1 MELIFRSRNGKVSE
15 RQRTYIEEKLGK
27 LDRYLDNQ
35 ITQAT
40 VELME
45 AQSKNEGSTYRAQV
59 TLVGEHGIILRSEQ
73 RAGDLYAAIDAIHDT
88 LQRQIKRYKE
98 RYWRHGRPRR
108 QAGAVVPHLAE
119 TTRDPADVADDEY
132 RPQIVRTKEFQV
144 KPMSSEEAVE
154 QMELLGHD
162 FFVFRDAESGG
173 INVLYRRQDGNYGL
187 IVPGDVAD

>member
-1 MELIFRSRNGKVSE
+1 MELIFRSRNGKVTE

-35 ITQAT
+35 VTQAT

-45 AQSKNEGSTYRAQV
+45 AQSKTEGSTHRAQV
-59 TLVGEHGIILRSEQ
+59 TLVGEHGIILRADQ
-73 RAGDLYAAIDAIHDT
+73 RAGDLFAAIDAVHDR

-108 QAGAVVPHLAE
+108 QAGAVVPHLVE
-119 TTRDPADVADDEY
+119 TALEPGDTPDEEP

-162 FFVFRDAESGG
+162 FFVFRDAENGG

>member
-15 RQRTYIEEKLGK
+15 RQRSYIEEKLGK

-45 AQSKNEGSTYRAQV
+45 AQSKTEGETHRAQV
-59 TLVGEHGIILRSEQ
+59 TLVGEHGIILRADQ
-73 RAGDLYAAIDAIHDT
+73 HAGDLFSAIDAVHDT

-108 QAGAVVPHLAE
+108 QAGAVVPHMAE
-119 TTRDPADVADDEY
+119 TSREPTDVADDEF
-132 RPQIVRTKEFQV
+132 RPQIVRTKEFQI

-154 QMELLGHD
+154 QMELLGHS
-162 FFVFRDAESGG
+162 FFVFRDAETGG
-173 INVLYRRQDGNYGL
+173 INVVYRRQDGNYGL
-187 IVPGDVAD
+187 IVPGDVAG